1 MIISGLFPPVHSKTK
16 KALKRQPS
24 RKMIPTP
31 LRIDVAS
38 QADSAKILI
47 EEPHGDMGSDRGILS
62 KAISVLYKPEDRR
75 GTPMQKVCS

>member
-1 MIISGLFPPVHSKTK
+1 
-16 KALKRQPS
+16 
-24 RKMIPTP
+24 MIPTP

-38 QADSAKILI
+38 QADSSKILI
-47 EEPHGDMGSDRGILS
+47 EEPHGDMGSDRGILA